1 MKNQVIEVLNEE
13 HGKKVIDYWKA
24 KGFDVRGYAG
34 NQTREDDSEFRFY
47 GVINEEFNNYRKK
60 SIDLH
65 GAEIIELPTESPK
78 EEKPFP
84 RVMLV
89 SNKPIEGSNDGIK
102 LLVISIVDGIAIS
115 VGGTQYSHEQYY
127 QDLKEEK
134 ANPIFRLCPWRYAKE
149 LPEKV
154 ELTKSE
160 IAEKFGISIDQ
171 LVINDC

>member
-1 MKNQVIEVLNEE
+1 MKNQVIEVLNKE
-13 HGKKVIDYWKA
+13 HGKKVIEYWKS
-24 KGFDVRGYAG
+24 KGVNTMGMMGVRTKKGGDLCRY
-34 NQTREDDSEFRFY
+34 Y
-47 GVINEEFNNYRKK
+47 GVICGFFNAYSEIQAAENN
-60 SIDLH
+60 
-65 GAEIIELPTESPK
+65 AEIIELPK

-89 SNKPIEGSNDGIK
+89 SNKPIEGINDGIK

-160 IAEKFGISIDQ
+160 IAEKFGISIEQ
-171 LVINDC
+171 IVIKDD